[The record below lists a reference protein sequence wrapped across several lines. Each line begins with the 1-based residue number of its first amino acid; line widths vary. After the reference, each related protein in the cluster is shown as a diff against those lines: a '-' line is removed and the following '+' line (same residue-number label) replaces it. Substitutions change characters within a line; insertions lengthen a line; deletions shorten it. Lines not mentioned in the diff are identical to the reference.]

1 MFLLH
6 RLCCGQQLSVRPQ
19 LFLCR
24 LSHCCLPIFLLSRVC
39 APGDATTNDTHS
51 LRQRIRRSRECD
63 HSISWRPQ
71 QLHDERAGLTSTLQP
86 RACSRG
92 CTTRMSSLSCSKKS
106 QNVAGGHQW
115 RKGRIC
121 NGFPSVQYLWITGSV
136 TNDLPSRSEAIRRLA
151 SVEGPVSGNS
161 PGLSAGV
168 FFLSIATRTGR

>member
-1 MFLLH
+1 MFLLD

-63 HSISWRPQ
+63 HSISWRTPQ
-71 QLHDERAGLTSTLQP
+71 QQP

-92 CTTRMSSLSCSKKS
+92 CTTRMFSLSCSKKS